1 MPKRRKS
8 IVVPI
13 AATVVACMIGVAI
26 FYVSSLPDRDLDS
39 AIDSA
44 QIALI
49 QAVSLADDTQQT
61 TYQAIGLTIQCA
73 RDAVEQTV
81 EPLIQAPEDMLR
93 GALLRYVDRSEWE
106 RAESVIELYQPTE
119 DDHEGKTATILL
131 HIGVGRFEQARE
143 SAWDCAERFANQRSH
158 FIQLWYQS
166 YAADPEFLPPQPI
179 QIEPGGDITS
189 IRTLDWASSVLL
201 RFYAGRDTVAVLKP
215 EQTNPFSN
223 YRGEIAAYRLCP
235 LIHCDISIPRNIEV
249 RMTEEDLAEL
259 MGFDEVQSVSD
270 IRRHNYALT
279 LLDDEDGQTWIY
291 GTLKDWVP
299 GFTQFPIEEIEGWR
313 HLTTISQSVD
323 SLRRM
328 SFEEAIPDLALADP
342 EWFQGFINRA
352 DRTSVDE
359 FVHQMS
365 DMHVLDMLINNWDR
379 YSSSYPSSNCQWDH
393 GQFVSIDNGASFHD
407 PDEWTGHEVELRIR
421 RIQLF
426 SRSTVNA
433 IRWMEPE
440 ALYPIL
446 FPDNPFSN
454 EIDAH
459 RWQFFLERR
468 QWLLDYIDDLI
479 ERYGEDDVLV
489 FP

>member
-1 MPKRRKS
+1 MPKRSKS
-8 IVVPI
+8 IVVSV
-13 AATVVACMIGVAI
+13 AATVAVSLVVVTIVYM
-26 FYVSSLPDRDLDS
+26 SSLPDRDLDS

-44 QIALI
+44 QIALT
-49 QAVSLADDTQQT
+49 QAASLADDAQQT
-61 TYQAIGLTIQCA
+61 TYQAIGAAIVQA
-73 RDAVEQTV
+73 KSAVEQTLR
-81 EPLIQAPEDMLR
+81 PLIEAPDDMLR
-93 GALLRYVDRSEWE
+93 DAFLSYVDRSQWQ
-106 RAESVIELYQPTE
+106 RAESVLELFQPT
-119 DDHEGKTATILL
+119 DDDYEGKTATILL
-131 HIGVGRFEQARE
+131 DIGVGRFGQARE
-143 SAWDCAERFANQRSH
+143 SAWDCAERFTNQRSH

-166 YAADPEFLPPQPI
+166 FAADPEFLPPQPI
-179 QIEPGGDITS
+179 RIEPGGDITS

-201 RFYAGRDTVAVLKP
+201 RFYSGRDTVAVLKP

-249 RMTEEDLAEL
+249 RITEEDLAEL
-259 MGFDEVQSVSD
+259 MGFDDVESVGGV
-270 IRRHNYALT
+270 RRHNYALT
-279 LLDDEDGQTWIY
+279 LFEDANGQRWIY

-313 HLTTISQSVD
+313 HLTTISQSAE

-352 DRTSVDE
+352 ERTSVDE
-359 FVHQMS
+359 FIHQMS
-365 DMHVLDMLINNWDR
+365 DMHVLDVLINNWDR

-407 PDEWTGHEVELRIR
+407 PDEWRGHEVELRIR

-433 IRWMEPE
+433 IRWMEPD

-446 FPDNPFSN
+446 FPENPYTD
-454 EIDAH
+454 EIDEG

-479 ERYGEDDVLV
+479 ERYGEDEVLV

>member
-8 IVVPI
+8 IVVSI
-13 AATVVACMIGVAI
+13 AATVAAFITVVIVL
-26 FYVSSLPDRDLDS
+26 YVSSLPDADLDS

-44 QIALI
+44 KTTLT
-49 QAVSLADDTQQT
+49 QAVSLADDAQQT
-61 TYQAIGLTIQCA
+61 TYQAIGAAIIQA
-73 RDAVEQTV
+73 GSVVEQTLQ
-81 EPLIQAPEDMLR
+81 PLIDAPDDMLR
-93 GALLRYVDRSEWE
+93 RALLRYADRSEWD
-106 RAESVIELYQPTE
+106 RAESVLELFQPND
-119 DDHEGKTATILL
+119 DDHEGITATISLD
-131 HIGVGRFEQARE
+131 IGVGRFEQARE
-143 SAWDCAERFANQRSH
+143 SAWDGAERFPNQRSH

-166 YAADPEFLPPQPI
+166 YAADPEFLPPQPV

-201 RFYAGRDTVAVLKP
+201 RFYSGRDTVAVLKP
-215 EQTNPFSN
+215 EQNNPFSN

-249 RMTEEDLAEL
+249 RITEEDLAEL
-259 MGFDEVQSVSD
+259 MGFDDVQSVSD

-279 LLDDEDGQTWIY
+279 LFEDEDGQRWIY

-313 HLTTISQSVD
+313 HLTTISQSVE

-352 DRTSVDE
+352 EGTSVDE
-359 FVHQMS
+359 LIHQMS

-379 YSSSYPSSNCQWDH
+379 YSSAYPSSNCQWNH

-407 PDEWTGHEVELRIR
+407 PDEWRGHEVELRIR

-426 SRSTVNA
+426 SRSTVDA
-433 IRWMEPE
+433 IRWMQPD

-446 FPDNPFSN
+446 FPDNPFLN
-454 EIDAH
+454 EIDTH